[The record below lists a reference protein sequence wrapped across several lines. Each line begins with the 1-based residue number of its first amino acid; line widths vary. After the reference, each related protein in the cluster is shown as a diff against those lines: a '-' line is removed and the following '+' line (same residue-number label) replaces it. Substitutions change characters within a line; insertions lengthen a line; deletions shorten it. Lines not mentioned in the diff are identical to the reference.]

1 MPGPHLVHHDPG
13 VLLVTNN
20 IEPRTSEAH
29 PSVTSPVEHT
39 APPASRGR
47 SPHVVADLLTRAR
60 DGVQEDDNRSVL
72 RKMAVIREIDG
83 GCSPVLE
90 VYKLSGEFV
99 SSEEAL
105 VVELLE
111 EVESK
116 VAPLA

>member
-1 MPGPHLVHHDPG
+1 M
-13 VLLVTNN
+13 
-20 IEPRTSEAH
+20 
-29 PSVTSPVEHT
+29 
-39 APPASRGR
+39 
-47 SPHVVADLLTRAR
+47 
-60 DGVQEDDNRSVL
+60 QEDDNRSVL
-72 RKMAVIREIDG
+72 GKMAVIRKVNG

-90 VYKLSGEFV
+90 VYNLSGEFV

>member
-1 MPGPHLVHHDPG
+1 
-13 VLLVTNN
+13 
-20 IEPRTSEAH
+20 
-29 PSVTSPVEHT
+29 
-39 APPASRGR
+39 
-47 SPHVVADLLTRAR
+47 
-60 DGVQEDDNRSVL
+60 
-72 RKMAVIREIDG
+72 MAVIRVVNA

-99 SSEEAL
+99 GSEEAL